1 MRVPMTRTNFILP
14 RNARVPPKRVDPE
27 ETWISHLPVRMDE
40 RANEAIVVAMM
51 ARGLSSPI
59 SAEIVWARI

>member
-1 MRVPMTRTNFILP
+1 MTRTNFILP
-14 RNARVPPKRVDPE
+14 RNARVPPKRVDLIANE
-27 ETWISHLPVRMDE
+27 ETSIYHLPVRMDE

-51 ARGLSSPI
+51 AWGLSSPI